1 MTSLIEKFIKKLSA
15 KDKEIIVSLIESILL
30 GEYKNLDYKKLKDQ
44 KDCYRVRKGPFRVI
58 FKREDNE
65 IVIISVERRSEKTYR
80 AL

>member
-30 GEYKNLDYKKLKDQ
+30 GEYKNLDYKKLKYQ

-65 IVIISVERRSEKTYR
+65 IVIISVERRSEKIYR